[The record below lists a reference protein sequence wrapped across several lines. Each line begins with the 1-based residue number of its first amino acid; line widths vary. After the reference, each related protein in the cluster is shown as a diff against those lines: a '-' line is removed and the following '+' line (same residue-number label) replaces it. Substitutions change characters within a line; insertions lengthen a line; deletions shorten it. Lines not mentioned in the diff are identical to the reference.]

1 MVRYILTQKALC
13 DLSDIWNYTYDK
25 WSENQADKYYQMLI
39 KSIQLISENPDVGK
53 KYDSIKKELYGIK
66 VGRHIIFYQKSE
78 LEKTKIEIIRILHES
93 MDLKNK
99 INE

>member
-1 MVRYILTQKALC
+1 MVRYILTQKTLC

-53 KYDSIKKELYGIK
+53 KYDSTKKELYGIK
-66 VGRHIIFYQKSE
+66 VVRHIIFLSK
-78 LEKTKIEIIRILHES
+78 KRTR
-93 MDLKNK
+93 KNK
-99 INE
+99 N